1 MDDVKVAE
9 LDPVITVNGAENHYV
24 DQGGVDKRQTTDQTK
39 DYVLTADLPAV
50 TAVNGA
56 EEHIVRQGGVPKKQT
71 TDQTKAFT
79 LNGGQSGTVT
89 VVTNL
94 NKSGYI
100 LQKKERTL
108 TFTDGII
115 TDFGTESAWI
125 DVGDFSGPY

>member
-9 LDPVITVNGAENHYV
+9 LDPVTVVAGTENHYV

-39 DYVLTADLPAV
+39 EYILNGVLPAV
-50 TAVNGA
+50 TTVNGA

-71 TDQTKAFT
+71 TDQTKAYV
-79 LNGGQSGTVT
+79 LNGGQTGSIT

-94 NKSGYI
+94 NKAGYV

-108 TFTDGII
+108 TLTNGVI
-115 TDFGTESAWI
+115 TDIGTESAWI
-125 DVGDFSGPY
+125 DVGDFSSPY

>member
-9 LDPVITVNGAENHYV
+9 LDPVTVVAGTENHYV

-39 DYVLTADLPAV
+39 EYVLTVALPAV
-50 TAVNGA
+50 TVVNGA

-71 TDQTKAFT
+71 TDQTKTFA
-79 LNGGQSGTVT
+79 LSGGQTGTIT

-94 NKSGYI
+94 NKVGYV

-108 TFTDGII
+108 TFTNGII